1 MFTPNLQSEGARRFS
16 SGLDQTV
23 SGVDIVPV
31 TPSNTVDLP
40 TAARAIRA
48 RVAGDLRI
56 TTYKGVVRNT
66 YIAAGEVLPVVAI
79 RVHATGTTAT
89 GIEALI

>member
-1 MFTPNLQSEGARRFS
+1 MFAPNLQSEGTRRFS
-16 SGLDQTV
+16 SGLDQTI
-23 SGVDIVPV
+23 SGIDIVPV
-31 TPSNTVDLP
+31 TPSNTVDLL
-40 TAARAIRA
+40 TASRAIRA

-56 TTYKGVVRNT
+56 TTYKGVVRDT
-66 YIAAGEVLPVVAI
+66 YIGAGEVLPIVAI